1 MNTTMQINDIII
13 EIDIIKNGAIRIY
26 YTIYD
31 GKDIIKNWFVCEEL
45 HRYMSC
51 WENMFYWESM
61 VNAFLRNLSI
71 YYERPI
77 YKKIK
82 YNNDYLVFLSELE
95 KFFDKY
101 VRICCGL

>member
-45 HRYMSC
+45 HKYMFG
-51 WENMFYWESM
+51 WENMFCWESM
-61 VNAFLRNLSI
+61 FNAFLRNLNI
-71 YYERPI
+71 VMDDQYI
-77 YKKIK
+77 KKSNII
-82 YNNDYLVFLSELE
+82 NDYLIFLNELE